1 MELPDIKHLLIS
13 GIILFLL
20 SFAGFVMIVVRIVI
34 TGQFSYI
41 YLIWNL
47 FLAWIPLILAVIMLY
62 KLSVNLKWTWIL
74 TLLGLLWIVFY
85 PNAPYMITDFIHI
98 RRGETLL
105 VWYDFVIF
113 SLFIITAFIV
123 GFLSLYLVHRIVAKV
138 SKSNVIGWMFA
149 IFVQLL
155 SGFGIYLGRVKRWNS
170 WDALFSP
177 MFLLNEVLDSL
188 HYRPLIF
195 SLLFGTFLILTY
207 IAVYSLTVLNMSKTG
222 SR

>member
-1 MELPDIKHLLIS
+1 VELPDIKRLLIS
-13 GIILFLL
+13 SIILVLL
-20 SFAGFVMIVVRIVI
+20 SFAGSVMIVVRSVV
-34 TGQFSYI
+34 TGQLSYL

-62 KLSVNLKWTWIL
+62 RLRVNYKRPWIL
-74 TLLGLLWIVFY
+74 TLLGLIWLVFY

-98 RRGETLL
+98 RRGENLL
-105 VWYDFVIF
+105 VWYDFVTI
-113 SLFIITAFIV
+113 SLLIITAFII
-123 GFLSLYLVHRIVAKV
+123 GFLSLYLVHRIVARVTKN
-138 SKSNVIGWMFA
+138 NVFGWMFA
-149 IFVQLL
+149 VLVQLL

-177 MFLLNEVLDSL
+177 MVLLNGVLDSL

-195 SLLFGTFLILTY
+195 SLLFGMFLILTY
-207 IAVYSLTVLNMSKTG
+207 IAVYSLTVLNMSKAG